1 MALESKKGVSAS
13 IEQQEAANQQMRAR
27 GEESLQ
33 SVKLN
38 EAKRV
43 QGTLMGE
50 AQRIQAVE
58 ADAELFQFGQKEKR
72 EKEQLNRKQSQITG
86 AAMQEATAVE
96 AKGAAIAGGISAVGN
111 AAGSFMGAKAMGA

>member
-1 MALESKKGVSAS
+1 VQLS
-13 IEQQEAANQQMRAR
+13 
-27 GEESLQ
+27 
-33 SVKLN
+33 

-58 ADAELFQFGQKEKR
+58 ADAELFQFGQKEQR

-86 AAMQEATAVE
+86 AAMQEAAAVE

-111 AAGSFMGAKAMGA
+111 VAGSYMGAKAMGA